1 MSANQYRLYL
11 RLQLAAH
18 QLKKHADRALLDSA
32 SITTAQAAVLSIL
45 KNEGQA
51 SQRTIADALGQ
62 NESAVTA
69 MVKRLLKLGY
79 VERARSDLDG
89 RAWVLTLTEGGM
101 IALEQVSEPFLDV
114 NTILDDVLDRGEAAK
129 LADYLDRISRAFK
142 AG

>member
-1 MSANQYRLYL
+1 MSANKHRLYL

-79 VERARSDLDG
+79 VERNRSDLDG
-89 RAWVLTLTEGGM
+89 RAWVLTLTEGGKM
-101 IALEQVSEPFLDV
+101 ALEQVSEPFLDV
-114 NTILDDVLDRGEAAK
+114 NTILDEVLDSGEAAK